1 MNATLGQGQVIVRI
15 LLAVIVVIVAGFW
28 GLVALFSDYPPQWS
42 YARWFFYVLSG
53 HALAGFLVG
62 MLLPLRWRLSIAA
75 AWGAILINVVGLV
88 GMLRS
93 SELDTRPPLSFS
105 AGFAPAVLTL
115 FVVPAVAA
123 LGGYAG
129 SRVVTKRTRNSA
141 SSHGNGAADEQPGS

>member
-1 MNATLGQGQVIVRI
+1 MNATLGRGHVIVRI

-28 GLVALFSDYPPQWS
+28 GLVSLFSDYPPHWS
-42 YARWFFYVLSG
+42 YARWVLYVLGG
-53 HALAGFLVG
+53 HAFAGFLIG

-93 SELDTRPPLSFS
+93 DELDTRPPVSF
-105 AGFAPAVLTL
+105 FARFAFPVLTL
-115 FVVPAVAA
+115 FVVPAAVA

-129 SRVVTKRTRNSA
+129 SRVVTRRSRNSA
-141 SSHGNGAADEQPGS
+141 SSHGASEAPNAS